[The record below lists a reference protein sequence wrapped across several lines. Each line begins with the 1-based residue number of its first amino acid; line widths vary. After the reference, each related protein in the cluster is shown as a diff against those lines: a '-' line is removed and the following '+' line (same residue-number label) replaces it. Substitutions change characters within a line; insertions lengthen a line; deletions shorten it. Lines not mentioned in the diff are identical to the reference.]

1 VSRQANTSQSPD
13 HGHSPRA
20 ARSAYRTAL
29 GTEIASGA
37 RWKRFLLAVS
47 ALSGLEAVSPG
58 GTFVRRR
65 RGSHG

>member
-1 VSRQANTSQSPD
+1 MSRQANTSQSPD
-13 HGHSPRA
+13 HGHCPGA
-20 ARSAYRTAL
+20 ARSASRTAL
-29 GTEIASGA
+29 GTEIMSGA

-47 ALSGLEAVSPG
+47 GLSGLEAVSPG